1 MTQRK
6 AHHCNRCGHDEA
18 FVFDKMFTGYPHYYV
33 KCLNCEMWT
42 EIYSDTPQGAVQ
54 RWKERNALIEDVSEL
69 GFVAFWD

>member
-18 FVFDKMFTGYPHYYV
+18 FVFDKMFAGYPHY
-33 KCLNCEMWT
+33 CEMWT